1 MRHLISLA
9 LPKRFTHFPS
19 FARTVELLLP
29 QLSRLTTS
37 YCQFTDPLPNLRC
50 LKVNQCDES
59 QLQHLFSLVP
69 NLRSLSIELI
79 KSSNAFWPD
88 TMRQLIHLKQFQIK
102 NYNLMTI
109 DRIESIVTMIPSL
122 KHLELELGILVDL
135 KNEYRWDTFVSNLEK
150 FDFRCYLSP
159 LHFLIWNQTEILAP
173 YKTPLWLEHK
183 QWFVACDSSQQ
194 TPLLYTVPHFAP
206 KNMNWPFIGPS
217 IACTSSSVSLQQHSS
232 CLKWSLRENQS
243 SSFAVDT
250 PYLSRAFPRLE
261 KLNISVNSSE
271 DVFYLLDT
279 LKYLSVATFRCR
291 FDSPIFSDTIQNE
304 TLSRYWLIC
313 GSQQLWM
320 NRSFTSRINK
330 KSIHVWLYAGEFEL
344 NIKHRQL
351 FTLMWFLR
359 CIFPHIVKLLCFLFR
374 LLANN

>member
-9 LPKRFTHFPS
+9 LPKRFTRFPS

-59 QLQHLFSLVP
+59 QLQHLFSSVP

-79 KSSNAFWPD
+79 KSSNALWPD
-88 TMRQLIHLKQFQIK
+88 TMRQLIHLKRFQIK

-159 LHFLIWNQTEILAP
+159 LHFLIWNQTEILAR

-232 CLKWSLRENQS
+232 CLIWSLN
-243 SSFAVDT
+243 
-250 PYLSRAFPRLE
+250 
-261 KLNISVNSSE
+261 
-271 DVFYLLDT
+271 T

-330 KSIHVWLYAGEFEL
+330 KSVHVWLYAGEYEL
-344 NIKHRQL
+344 NVKHRQL

-359 CIFPHIVKLLCFLFR
+359 IIFPHIVKLLCFLFR